1 MKARTQILDEIKKNN
16 YLVDA
21 KVDVDKDGMKL
32 LIKKVHEK
40 DIPIVLKEKQ
50 RKLGMSSAIS
60 EDTGNETALTA
71 EN

>member
-1 MKARTQILDEIKKNN
+1 MRSHLLNAEKIRQKEELVKMKARTQILDEIKKNN

-40 DIPIVLKEKQ
+40 DIPIVLKEK
-50 RKLGMSSAIS
+50 
-60 EDTGNETALTA
+60 
-71 EN
+71 

>member
-1 MKARTQILDEIKKNN
+1 MKARTQILDEIKKND

-40 DIPIVLKEKQ
+40 DIPIVLKEK
-50 RKLGMSSAIS
+50 
-60 EDTGNETALTA
+60 
-71 EN
+71 

>member
-1 MKARTQILDEIKKNN
+1 MRSHLLNAEKIRQKEELVKMKARTQILDEIKKND

-40 DIPIVLKEKQ
+40 DIPIVLKEK
-50 RKLGMSSAIS
+50 
-60 EDTGNETALTA
+60 
-71 EN
+71 